1 MSDWRERFPEVY
13 EEDRQF
19 WERKGFEEEESSR
32 GVVGFRG
39 TISVRWKTDEGIA
52 LKDFLLRVDYPPG
65 YPYRQPQVCFLEPK
79 IEEARH
85 QAPGPD
91 GAPCLFPPSV
101 WDRSVGPGE
110 FYEATK
116 RWLGYHLQGSFPREL
131 ALYELPA
138 YFRPS
143 PYAVLVPPEGIK
155 SFEGRRSGTFAL
167 VPLLGHPVCVLHSV
181 DRDRVGEEL
190 LAALAEPDLRGKRRL
205 VKWHRLDGE
214 PDLFS
219 TSHRLEEILGNAGH
233 QVRFRHQPKR
243 RRHSIGLVF
252 TDEVFGEERLLIVD
266 VAVSKKSGPR
276 TIVKG
281 WPVHA
286 PELHVVSRAVMQRRI
301 EGVRPLERLRQKS
314 VACFGLGAIG
324 SSLALAIGREGVGSV
339 ALCDP
344 DTLRPGNVVRHAFD
358 LTSVGQAKALA
369 LDTALGRV
377 NPEIE
382 TTVEYQNLSDP
393 AVIATA
399 LRGADLVVA
408 AIGEESAEELLFEV
422 AAEAV
427 DEERPAFLLVRTLHA
442 GDAFR
447 VILVRPGLDACLD
460 CLRHYKE
467 EGLEEWIEVPD
478 AGLEEVYEDGCAT
491 AAVPGAGLAFQQAAS
506 FAAARAL
513 DHLSDRPLD
522 ANQWLWVERPIEGHD
537 PRLARGLSLHRA
549 TFAPRPGCPICRA

>member
-1 MSDWRERFPEVY
+1 VRDWRERFPEI
-13 EEDRQF
+13 DRRF
-19 WERKGFEEEESSR
+19 WERKGFVEEESAR

-39 TISVRWKTDEGIA
+39 TISVRPKTDEGIVRS
-52 LKDFLLRVDYPPG
+52 DFLLRVDYPPG
-65 YPYRQPQVCFLEPK
+65 YPYRQPQVCFLEPR
-79 IEEARH
+79 IQDARH

-101 WDRSVGPGE
+101 WDRDVGPGE

-143 PYAVLVPPEGIK
+143 PYAVLVPSEGIK

-181 DRDRVGEEL
+181 DRDQAGEEL
-190 LAALAEPDLRGKRRL
+190 LAALAEPGLRGRRRS
-205 VKWHRLDGE
+205 VKWYRLDGE
-214 PDLFS
+214 PDPFS
-219 TSHRLEEILGNAGH
+219 ASRRLEEILEKSGH
-233 QVRFRHQPKR
+233 QVRFRHQPKL
-243 RRHSIGLVF
+243 RRHSVGLVF

-266 VAVSKKSGPR
+266 VAVSKRSSPK

-281 WPVHA
+281 WSVHA

-301 EGVRPLERLRQKS
+301 EAVRPLERLRRKS

-344 DTLRPGNVVRHAFD
+344 DTLKPGNVVRHVLD

-382 TTVEYQNLSDP
+382 TTIEYQNLSDP

-408 AIGEESAEELLFEV
+408 AIGEEATEELLFEV
-422 AAEAV
+422 AAEA
-427 DEERPAFLLVRTLHA
+427 EGEGRPAFLLVRTLHG

-460 CLRHYKE
+460 CLRHYKA
-467 EGLEEWIEVPD
+467 EGFEEWIDVPD
-478 AGLEEVYEDGCAT
+478 TGFEEVHEDGCAT

-513 DHLSDRPLD
+513 DHLEGRSLD
-522 ANQWLWVERPIEGHD
+522 ANQWLWVERPIKDHD
-537 PRLARGLSLHRA
+537 PRLAAGLSLHRA